1 MDEKIKKADYDVT
14 AKGKV
19 IESLGGNRYL
29 VEVQE
34 QQYTVS
40 SHGWSDYQ
48 PGEIVKIVIP
58 NNDYNAMYIVAIPD
72 VVDGAL
78 SEVDDKVSETQRQME
93 DLQETIGDEVS
104 GLLKN
109 IANIEHT
116 IYRTDEHGNLI
127 VDDEGMY
134 YSLLGDLNDAL
145 SLTAAG
151 LTNLSN
157 DFDAFQLGDYAVFK
171 EHTLGL
177 IGTSS
182 AGTDGLYYEKI
193 TNVEQD
199 VNKITLE
206 AKERWAYRLDEDGNI
221 VYDVN
226 DSKPIIECISIN
238 GEKYRVYEDLN
249 IKNKYYYKKLDENGN
264 DTPDGVFYERNGDVF
279 TPIETPQYKQP
290 VENLIA
296 HGNFAQLQIQAD
308 AISQTVGD
316 LAGNVST
323 IKQTSTSL
331 GIIIG
336 SMVGASA
343 GEILDGEG
351 NIIISA
357 LEASAHHWAINFS
370 SQDSVRNYISTTSYI
385 FDSEALKIYGG
396 GIEVYD
402 KVDADGRQ
410 KLFYVDAGGNLVI
423 KGKIVAGSSITGS
436 EIYGNTIIVGGT
448 SGGTFVLRDGN
459 NVDRFYIDSTGN
471 VVMSNGII
479 TGASEVAFQEGQ
491 GLTFYVQHTS
501 TGQLVKCGQLIASRW
516 AGNEHYEDDN
526 IPSIVLK
533 SEDFLHLS
541 APRIRIGNFP
551 AYGTIYNG
559 IKIESDG
566 VGIGSS
572 RGITMQAETSINLY
586 GSNLYFNGGTVLTI
600 FQNLIANRLI
610 YASGAYRLSQLA
622 FPVTSGSILRQD
634 SSGAP
639 YWTTI
644 LPVNCGGTGRSG
656 WTAGELLYAS
666 GAVAFSQISHP
677 YTSGSV
683 LRQDTSGSPY
693 WSATLSIY
701 NGGTGATTASGALS
715 NLGAAPS
722 NHNHNTVSSTT
733 TTLTLSNTAKSVVLD
748 YTGGYYS
755 FRSAVNADM
764 YLGHPS
770 YRWHT
775 VYAQTGSINTSD
787 RNEKRDIA
795 DLNGDFSVSLIKGL
809 RPIEYLWENEN
820 STKKNFGF
828 IAQEVEE
835 VINDLG
841 ATIDDVYLIHKDK
854 IYGDDGEYI
863 KDRYSMSYQDL
874 MAPVVLAIQ
883 NLYTR
888 VEFIEKTLAVN
899 RQELS

>member
-1 MDEKIKKADYDVT
+1 MDQKIKKADYDVT

-40 SHGWSDYQ
+40 SHGWSDYR

-58 NNDYNAMYIVAIPD
+58 NNDYKSMYIVAIPD

-93 DLQETIGDEVS
+93 DLQDVIGDEVS

-157 DFDAFQLGDYAVFK
+157 DFDAFQIGDYAVFK

-249 IKNKYYYKKLDENGN
+249 VKNKYYYKKLDENGD
-264 DTPDGVFYERNGDVF
+264 DTPDGIFYERNGDVF
-279 TPIETPQYKQP
+279 TPISTPQYKQP

-370 SQDSVRNYISTTSYI
+370 NQDSVRNYISTTSYI
-385 FDSEALKIYGG
+385 FDPEALKIYGG
-396 GIEVYD
+396 GLEIYD

-410 KLFYVDAGGNLVI
+410 KLFYVDTSGNLLI

-436 EIYGNTIIVGGT
+436 EIYGNTIVVGGT
-448 SGGTFVLRDGN
+448 SGGSFVLRDGN
-459 NVDRFYIDSTGN
+459 NVDRFYIDSAGN
-471 VVMSNGII
+471 VVMYNGII
-479 TGASEVAFQEGQ
+479 SGASEVSFKEGQ
-491 GLTFYVQHTS
+491 GLTFYVENES
-501 TGQLVKCGQLIASRW
+501 TGQLVKCGELIASRW

-541 APRIRIGNFP
+541 ASRIRIGNFP
-551 AYGTIYNG
+551 TYGTIYNG

-566 VGIGSS
+566 LGIGSS
-572 RGITMQAETSINLY
+572 RSITMQAETSINLY

-600 FQNLIANRLI
+600 SQNLIANRLV
-610 YASGAYRLSQLA
+610 YASGTSALSQLA
-622 FPVTSGSILRQD
+622 FPT
-634 SSGAP
+634 
-639 YWTTI
+639 
-644 LPVNCGGTGRSG
+644 
-656 WTAGELLYAS
+656 
-666 GAVAFSQISHP
+666 
-677 YTSGSV
+677 TSGSV
-683 LRQDTSGSPY
+683 LRQGTSGAPYWTATLPVANGGTGQSSWSSYRILYASGTTTLSQLSFPATAGSVLRQGTSGAPY
-693 WSATLSIY
+693 WSSILPVY
-701 NGGTGATTASGALS
+701 NGGTGASDGPTALANLGFPLGSWMSIPLASGISQGTYGGRPQYRKMGDIVYICGGVTGITSAGTRVGTLPTGYRPSS
-715 NLGAAPS
+715 NRYFFGPS
-722 NHNHNTVSSTT
+722 Q
-733 TTLTLSNTAKSVVLD
+733 
-748 YTGGYYS
+748 G
-755 FRSAVNADM
+755 SAVTRWYITSAGDIYLEWCRMVAD
-764 YLGHPS
+764 GS
-770 YRWHT
+770 E
-775 VYAQTGSINTSD
+775 VYSRTWWEFDFWFFTD
-787 RNEKRDIA
+787 R
-795 DLNGDFSVSLIKGL
+795 
-809 RPIEYLWENEN
+809 
-820 STKKNFGF
+820 
-828 IAQEVEE
+828 
-835 VINDLG
+835 
-841 ATIDDVYLIHKDK
+841 
-854 IYGDDGEYI
+854 
-863 KDRYSMSYQDL
+863 
-874 MAPVVLAIQ
+874 
-883 NLYTR
+883 
-888 VEFIEKTLAVN
+888 
-899 RQELS
+899 